1 MSWLLLAL
9 LSAFAIASADT
20 IVKRD
25 LQDYPAYEL
34 VLVRFS
40 LTGLLFLPV
49 LAFLPFP
56 ELSQRFWLLIMI
68 MVPCEILGM
77 FLYMKAIRD
86 YPLYLTL
93 PYLAFTPVIISVMA
107 FLLLG
112 ERLSLVGIIGILLVV
127 AGSYVLNFE
136 TAGQLG
142 KNRWLEPLYAAFSRR
157 GAQLML
163 VVAFLYS
170 ITATLGKAV
179 ITDVPPLFFATFY
192 FVIVGFATLLLVPL
206 LARIKLGRLL
216 RKPVAT
222 IMVAIFMAIMI
233 ISHFLALA
241 EVEAAY
247 MITVKRTSL
256 LFGLIYGAWLF
267 GERRLG
273 QHLLA
278 GSVMILG
285 VFCIYQG

>member
-9 LSAFAIASADT
+9 LSAFAIATADT
-20 IVKRD
+20 IVKRN
-25 LQDYPAYEL
+25 LQDYQAYEL

-56 ELSQRFWLLIMI
+56 ELPPNFWLLIMI

-112 ERLSLVGIIGILLVV
+112 EQLSLVGITGILLVV

-136 TAGQLG
+136 TAGQAG
-142 KNRWLEPLYAAFSRR
+142 KNRWLEPFYAAFSQR

-163 VVAFLYS
+163 LVAFLYS

-179 ITDVPPLFFATFY
+179 ISDVPPLFFASFY

-206 LARIKLGRLL
+206 LARIKLRRLL

-222 IMVAIFMAIMI
+222 VMVAIFMAVMI

>member
-9 LSAFAIASADT
+9 LSAFAIATADT
-20 IVKRD
+20 IVKRN
-25 LQDYPAYEL
+25 LQDYQAYEL

-56 ELSQRFWLLIMI
+56 ELPPNFWLLIMI

-112 ERLSLVGIIGILLVV
+112 ERLSLVGITGILLVV

-136 TAGQLG
+136 TAGQAG
-142 KNRWLEPLYAAFSRR
+142 KNRWLEPLYAAFSQR

-163 VVAFLYS
+163 LVAFLYS

-179 ITDVPPLFFATFY
+179 ISDVPPLFFATFY

-206 LARIKLGRLL
+206 LARIKLRRLL

-222 IMVAIFMAIMI
+222 VMVAIFMAVMI